1 MGTINL
7 NYVDEQFDIVDWCNT
22 ALLAKKQIEADLRS
36 ATSKAEELEN
46 AVKELKDQLEELIEA
61 KKADESEL
69 LVKFRDLLNEKKVKI
84 REQQRL
90 LMANNVDPAETGAV
104 PSPRRVARQ
113 TGKGHLPK
121 PSRPGKRKAVAP
133 EPEEEEEEEEPVRV
147 PGKGK
152 EGEEDD
158 DLEKMELDKR
168 HGEEDSEADRTT
180 EVDDDDETGSDP
192 DADDDEPVPAGRQAT
207 RDIEKPPAANTR
219 HASQKKVETP
229 PPPRTLP
236 FAQRKAAGK
245 PAPDPE
251 PEGSETES
259 DDEL

>member
-1 MGTINL
+1 MN
-7 NYVDEQFDIVDWCNT
+7 EQFDIVDWCNT

-36 ATSKAEELEN
+36 ATSKAEELDN

-90 LMANNVDPAETGAV
+90 LLANNVEPPETGAV
-104 PSPRRVARQ
+104 HSPRRVARQ
-113 TGKGHLPK
+113 TEKGHMPK
-121 PSRPGKRKAVAP
+121 PSRSGKRKAAEP
-133 EPEEEEEEEEPVRV
+133 EPDDDEEEEPVRV
-147 PGKGK
+147 PGEGK
-152 EGEEDD
+152 EGEEDS

-180 EVDDDDETGSDP
+180 DVDDDDETESDP
-192 DADDDEPVPAGRQAT
+192 DGDDDEPVPAGRKTT

-229 PPPRTLP
+229 PPPPRALP
-236 FAQRKAAGK
+236 FAQRKAAAK
-245 PAPDPE
+245 PAPGPE